1 MSNET
6 GKTLK
11 EAPKVGDRV
20 RLPADYKGGGIWY
33 VELAGTSGRVTRA
46 DGSAARVEFDNGRI
60 DNGDWRYLAPESTPA
75 APESLTHITINGT
88 RYRLTPETE
97 APAEENKEPE
107 VGEVWEV
114 LGELVLVTEDYNV
127 RLHNG
132 RMGGYD
138 HERIKDLG
146 TFVAASLEEGI
157 RGGFITA
164 DNLRY
169 HAPRH

>member
-1 MSNET
+1 MTET
-6 GKTLK
+6 FTERPAIGT
-11 EAPKVGDRV
+11 RV
-20 RLPADYKGGGIWY
+20 KLEGWPGLWHH
-33 VELAGTSGRVTRA
+33 
-46 DGSAARVEFDNGRI
+46 RVEDQCGEVIQLGHSWVWVRFDNGVE
-60 DNGDWRYLAPESTPA
+60 DYGEWRYLRPETPTAPDQA
-75 APESLTHITINGT
+75 APTHIVIEGT
-88 RYRLTPETE
+88 RYKLTPETE